1 MNNAVTKLIKLPATR
16 TGNRW
21 FYTEDDYASGDFVCA
36 VDFRVLGKKQVVYA
50 SGTLPIAVNEMIENV
65 IINSDIELVYGDHG
79 FSDGY
84 TDKEIATI
92 RRKLCGS

>member
-1 MNNAVTKLIKLPATR
+1 MNNAVTKLIKCPATQS
-16 TGNRW
+16 GNRW
-21 FYTEDDYASGDFVCA
+21 FYSDDEYSSGDYVCA
-36 VDFRVLGKKQVVYA
+36 VDFKVIGKKQVVYS

-84 TDKEIATI
+84 TVKEIATI
-92 RRKLCGS
+92 KRKLCGT